1 MKIFILCGG
10 SGTRL
15 WPLSRALE
23 PKQFLP
29 LFNGKSLF
37 QKTLDRNKLISDE
50 VIVISNKNMSHFI
63 HSQIAGTI
71 ENYRI
76 ISETIGRNTAPAIAL
91 GSMVCQPDDI
101 ILVLPSD
108 HLIQKTKQYEDAVLQ
123 AKKLAKKGF
132 IVTFGIQP
140 SHPETGF
147 GYIEADGENVLA
159 FHEKPSIEI
168 AEEYF
173 LSKNHFW
180 NSGMFCF
187 KASTLLEELQQYAPD
202 IYNASKKLIEKL
214 PSTTSQDITLP
225 KKDLLQI
232 PSLSIDYAIMEHSTK
247 VKVIP
252 CDLGWSDLG
261 SFDSLFEQFRQQDS
275 SSNIS
280 LTRQAISTQNSHN
293 NLIIGSQRKIALI
306 GVENL
311 IIADTPDALLILKQ
325 DQSQQVKMIVSDL
338 KIENPSLLKHHTLV
352 HRPWGSYE
360 VLVDEPKYKVKRIIV
375 KPKQKL
381 SLQKHLF
388 RSEHWTIVEG
398 TAWIINGS
406 DAFELTVNQQTY
418 IPQETIHRVE
428 NQKDIDL
435 VFIEVQYGSST
446 SEDDIIRLEDMYGR
460 I

>member
-15 WPLSRALE
+15 WPLSRSLE
-23 PKQFLP
+23 PKHFLP
-29 LFNGKSLF
+29 LFDGKSLF

-50 VIVISNKNMSHFI
+50 IIVISNKKMSHLV
-63 HSQIAGTI
+63 HNQCADTI
-71 ENYRI
+71 TNYRI

-91 GSMVCQPDDI
+91 GSMLCQPDDI

-108 HLIQKTKQYEDAVLQ
+108 HLIRKTEQYEEAIIQ
-123 AKKLAKKGF
+123 AKKLAEEGF
-132 IVTFGIQP
+132 IVTFGCQP
-140 SHPETGF
+140 SYPETGF

-159 FHEKPSIEI
+159 FHEKPSLEI

-173 LSKNHFW
+173 RSEKHFW

-187 KASTLLEELQQYAPD
+187 KAATLLEELQIYSPD
-202 IYNASKKLIEKL
+202 IYETSKQLIEKL
-214 PSTTSQDITLP
+214 PSTISQEITLP
-225 KKDLLQI
+225 EKDLLQI
-232 PSLSIDYAIMEHSTK
+232 PSISIDYAIMEHSTK
-247 VKVIP
+247 IKVVS

-261 SFDSLFEQFRQQDS
+261 SFDSLFAEFRKKDS

-280 LTRQAISTQNSHN
+280 LTTQPISTRSSHN
-293 NLIIGSQRKIALI
+293 NLVIGSNRKIALI
-306 GVENL
+306 GVDDL
-311 IIADTPDALLILKQ
+311 IIADTPDALLILKK
-325 DQSQQVKMIVSDL
+325 DHSQQVKEIVSEL
-338 KIENPSLLKHHTLV
+338 KTENPPLLEYHTLV

-360 VLVDEPKYKVKRIIV
+360 VLMDEPKYKVKRIIV

-381 SLQKHLF
+381 SLQKHLY

-398 TAWIINGS
+398 SAWVTNG
-406 DAFELTVNQQTY
+406 DRTFELTVDQGTY

-428 NQKDIDL
+428 NQKDCDL
-435 VFIEVQYGSST
+435 VFIEVQHGSST
-446 SEDDIIRLEDMYGR
+446 SEDDIIRLEDIYGR